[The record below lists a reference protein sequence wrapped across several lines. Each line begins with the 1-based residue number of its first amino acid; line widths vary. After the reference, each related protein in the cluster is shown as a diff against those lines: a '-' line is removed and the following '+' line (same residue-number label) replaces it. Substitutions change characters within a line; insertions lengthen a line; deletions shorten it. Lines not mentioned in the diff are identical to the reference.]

1 MFFNGQGVLQDSV
14 YAHMWINIASANGYK
29 TGAKSRDIISKQM
42 TPSQIE
48 KAQELARQCIKK
60 EYKDC

>member
-1 MFFNGQGVLQDSV
+1 
-14 YAHMWINIASANGYK
+14 MWYSIASAKGSK
-29 TGAKSRDIISKQM
+29 KGAENSNRLEKKLTTSD
-42 TPSQIE
+42 IE